1 MTVPPLSWARAVA
14 TAVAAEWTPTD
25 PPDIADNALR
35 LAVWLRKLGSGYVCQ
50 RTLPEIG
57 LDWLFHCGRAD
68 HPSAY
73 TCKRGAYG
81 I

>member
-14 TAVAAEWTPTD
+14 MAVAAEWTPGDT
-25 PPDIADNALR
+25 PDIADDALR
-35 LAVWLRKLGSGYVCQ
+35 LAVWLRKLGPGYVCQ
-50 RTLPEIG
+50 HTLPEIG

-73 TCKRGAYG
+73 TCKRGVYG

>member
-1 MTVPPLSWARAVA
+1 MTGPSLAWARAVA
-14 TAVAAEWTPTD
+14 VAVAAEWTPTG
-25 PPDIADNALR
+25 PPDIADDR
-35 LAVWLRKLGSGYVCQ
+35 LWLVGWLRKMGSDYVCQ
-50 RTLPEIG
+50 RTPPEIG

-73 TCKRGAYG
+73 TCKRGVYG